1 MNIPYLDLKATN
13 ALFEPL
19 LSEAIGRTVR
29 SGRYLQGE
37 ETARFEAA
45 FARFCGAR
53 HCVGVGNGLDAI
65 TLILLAMKQLE
76 GWHEGDEIV
85 VPAFTFIA
93 SAEAVSRAGLT
104 PVLCDIAADDFLID
118 PQAAERAV
126 TPRTRAL
133 LPVHLYGKVCNM
145 DALAAVAARHGLKIV
160 EDSAQA
166 HGALYNGRR
175 AGSLGDAA
183 AFSFYPG
190 KNLGA
195 LGDGGAVVTSDEELA
210 RRVRELANYGAK
222 EKYLHTH
229 LGLNGRLDEMQAAA
243 LAVKLPELDRQN
255 AARQAIAAYY
265 GSHIDNPLIQTPY
278 GGRTADSVFHIY
290 PVLTRH
296 REELHSYLAERGIQT
311 LTHYPRPIH
320 RQPAYAAMT
329 GLSFPEAE
337 RAAACELSLPIGP
350 TLTPDETNYIVES
363 LNLFR
368 K

>member
-1 MNIPYLDLKATN
+1 MNIPYLDLKQVN
-13 ALFEPL
+13 ALSEPL
-19 LSEAIGRTVR
+19 LSEEIGRTVR
-29 SGRYLQGE
+29 SGRYLNGE
-37 ETARFEAA
+37 KQAGFETA
-45 FARFCGAR
+45 FASFCGTR
-53 HCVGVGNGLDAI
+53 HCVGVGNGLDAL
-65 TLILLAMKQLE
+65 TLILLAMKQLF
-76 GWHEGDEIV
+76 GWQDGDEIV

-133 LPVHLYGKVCNM
+133 LPVHLYGKVCDM
-145 DALAAVAARHGLKIV
+145 DALADVAGRHGLKIV

-166 HGALYNGRR
+166 HGARYKGRR
-175 AGSLGDAA
+175 AGSLSDAA

-195 LGDGGAVVTSDEELA
+195 LGDGGAVVTNDEQLA
-210 RRVRELANYGAK
+210 RRIRELANYGAK
-222 EKYLHTH
+222 KKYLHTH
-229 LGLNGRLDEMQAAA
+229 LGLNSRLDEIQAAA
-243 LAVKLPELDRQN
+243 LTVKLADLDRQN

-278 GGRTADSVFHIY
+278 KGRTADSVFHIY
-290 PVLTRH
+290 PLMTGCRD
-296 REELHSYLAERGIQT
+296 ELHTYLAERGIQT
-311 LTHYPRPIH
+311 LAHYPLPVH
-320 RQPAYAAMT
+320 RQPAYAAMSR
-329 GLSFPEAE
+329 LSFPKAE
-337 RAAACELSLPIGP
+337 RAAACELSLPVGP
-350 TLTPDETNYIVES
+350 TLTQEETAYIVES

>member
-118 PQAAERAV
+118 
-126 TPRTRAL
+126 L
-133 LPVHLYGKVCNM
+133 WK
-145 DALAAVAARHGLKIV
+145 
-160 EDSAQA
+160 
-166 HGALYNGRR
+166 
-175 AGSLGDAA
+175 
-183 AFSFYPG
+183 
-190 KNLGA
+190 
-195 LGDGGAVVTSDEELA
+195 
-210 RRVRELANYGAK
+210 
-222 EKYLHTH
+222 
-229 LGLNGRLDEMQAAA
+229 
-243 LAVKLPELDRQN
+243 
-255 AARQAIAAYY
+255 
-265 GSHIDNPLIQTPY
+265 
-278 GGRTADSVFHIY
+278 TA
-290 PVLTRH
+290 
-296 REELHSYLAERGIQT
+296 
-311 LTHYPRPIH
+311 PRPTAPSI
-320 RQPAYAAMT
+320 T
-329 GLSFPEAE
+329 DDG
-337 RAAACELSLPIGP
+337 RAAWATRPPSAS
-350 TLTPDETNYIVES
+350 TPEKTWARWATGEPSSQATKSWPDG
-363 LNLFR
+363 
-368 K
+368 